1 MTKLPAKKETQS
13 DALRRLGNPYA
24 KLQLLDN
31 VIETAR
37 LLQNPYAKEQMMFDD
52 HTEEVVT
59 SAAADS
65 MSEAVAEP
73 EATQREFESE
83 CRRIFR
89 QYIPAVEKGRIRDHH
104 RDFIDRNRSRSA
116 RQRARL
122 IVELRKYDISSI
134 KGLSAQFNRERDQ
147 LTVDKLA
154 KIERNALGEQS

>member
-1 MTKLPAKKETQS
+1 MTKPSAKKETQS
-13 DALRRLGNPYA
+13 DVLRRLGNPYA

-37 LLQNPYAKEQMMFDD
+37 LLQNPYAKEQMLFDD
-52 HTEEVVT
+52 HTDEVVAG
-59 SAAADS
+59 AAAGS
-65 MSEAVAEP
+65 VAAAVVEAEI
-73 EATQREFESE
+73 TQREFEAE
-83 CRRIFR
+83 CRRIFK

-104 RDFIDRNRSRSA
+104 RDFIARNRSRSA

-122 IVELRKYDISSI
+122 LVELRKYDISSI

>member
-1 MTKLPAKKETQS
+1 MTKSPAKKETQS

-37 LLQNPYAKEQMMFDD
+37 LLQNPYAKEQMLFDD
-52 HTEEVVT
+52 HTEEVVAGAST
-59 SAAADS
+59 SS
-65 MSEAVAEP
+65 MAEVVAES

-104 RDFIDRNRSRSA
+104 RTFIDRNRSRSA
-116 RQRARL
+116 KQRSRL
-122 IVELRKYDISSI
+122 LVELRKYDISGI
-134 KGLSAQFNRERDQ
+134 KGISAQFNRERDK
-147 LTVDKLA
+147 LTADKLA
-154 KIERNALGEQS
+154 RIERDALREQS